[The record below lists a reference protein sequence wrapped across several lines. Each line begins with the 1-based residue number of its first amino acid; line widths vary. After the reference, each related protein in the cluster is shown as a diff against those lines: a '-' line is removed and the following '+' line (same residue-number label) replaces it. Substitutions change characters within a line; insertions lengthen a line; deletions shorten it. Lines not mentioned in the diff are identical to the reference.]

1 MENLSPS
8 LKFILS
14 IRYALESGRSLN
26 LALKDYLLTA
36 RDDFA
41 DFLVK
46 WFHHFENGN
55 QLDPSLH
62 LKSAT
67 QIVLVQLLEKGLTGI
82 PIHPKLL
89 EIENEVVNKCR
100 LEMSDFT
107 YKLSLRLLIP
117 MLLLQFPSL
126 LILFLGF
133 LSAQISRGLG

>member
-26 LALKDYLLTA
+26 LALKDYLA
-36 RDDFA
+36 NVRDEFS

-46 WFHHFENGN
+46 WFHHFENGK

-62 LKSAT
+62 LTSPT
-67 QIVLVQLLEKGLTGI
+67 QIVLVQLLEKGLAGI

-89 EIENEVVNKCR
+89 EIENEVVGKCR

-133 LSAQISRGLG
+133 LSAQISKGLG

>member
-1 MENLSPS
+1 MENLAPS
-8 LKFILS
+8 LKFVLNV
-14 IRYALESGRSLN
+14 RYGLESGRSLN
-26 LALKDYLLTA
+26 LVLKDYLLNV
-36 RDDFA
+36 RDEFS

-46 WFHHFENGN
+46 WFQHFENGKR
-55 QLDPSLH
+55 LDPSVH

-67 QIVLVQLLEKGLTGI
+67 QIVLVQLLEKGLSGI
-82 PIHPKLL
+82 PIHPKLI
-89 EIENEVVNKCR
+89 EIENEVVTKCR

-107 YKLSLRLLIP
+107 YKLSLRLLLP

>member
-26 LALKDYLLTA
+26 LALKDYLLNV
-36 RDDFA
+36 RDDFS

-46 WFHHFENGN
+46 WFHHFENGR
-55 QLDPSLH
+55 QLDPSKYLT
-62 LKSAT
+62 SAT

-82 PIHPKLL
+82 SIHPKLL
-89 EIENEVVNKCR
+89 EIENEVVSKCR

-133 LSAQISRGLG
+133 LSTQISRGLG

>member
-1 MENLSPS
+1 MENLAPS
-8 LKFILS
+8 LKFILCM
-14 IRYALESGRSLN
+14 RYGLESGRSLN
-26 LALKDYLLTA
+26 LVFKDYLQNT
-36 RDDFA
+36 RDEFA
-41 DFLVK
+41 SFLVK
-46 WFHHFENGN
+46 WIHHFENGKA
-55 QLDPSLH
+55 LDPSLH
-62 LKSAT
+62 LQSAT

-89 EIENEVVNKCR
+89 EIESEVVAKCR

-117 MLLLQFPSL
+117 LLLLQFPSL